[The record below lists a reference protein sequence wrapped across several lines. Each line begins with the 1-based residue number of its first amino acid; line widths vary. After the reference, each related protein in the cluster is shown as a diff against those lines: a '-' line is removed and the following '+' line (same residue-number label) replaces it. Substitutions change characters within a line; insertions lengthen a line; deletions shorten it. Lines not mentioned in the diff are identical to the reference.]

1 MSVILHSDLNCFYA
15 SVEMNEQPQLKGK
28 KVAVCGSTENRHGIV
43 LTASYPA
50 KRSGVKTGMANW
62 QAKQACPGLIM
73 VDPHYDLYLKY
84 SRIVRRIYQRY
95 SEIIEP
101 FGMDEN
107 WIQLPFTNDVEG
119 IGFRTAEEIRK
130 TVESETGLTVSI
142 GVSFSKIF
150 AKLGS
155 DMKKPNAVTVIPRT
169 EYKEKVWPLPVSD
182 LLYVG
187 PATTR
192 KLTLLGCQTI
202 GDLANAD
209 PRLIR
214 QKLGK
219 NGIMLY
225 QFANGTDGAQVMPSG
240 YVPPVKSVG
249 HGITCTR
256 DLESNYEVWLVLL
269 ELAQDVGH
277 RLRVNEIQAKAVQV
291 SVRDKDLGWCQW
303 QTPLVYPSQSPYEI
317 ACAGF
322 DLFRTRYT
330 WLKPVRALTIRG
342 INPISESAPVQLDI
356 FNDYVPRGKQ
366 KDLDDAID
374 DIRRRFGNRAI
385 FNAYGSAR
393 ARTHLRGDDAHSRPH
408 GGGHD
413 DHNVHPDH
421 ISDYPPR
428 ELLLPR
434 PQSPEHRHRVLYP
447 HRPAPSARPCRCH
460 RRSARQLSLPEGIRP
475 ARRVRFHWCLLPVL
489 L

>member
-107 WIQLPFTNDVEG
+107 WVQLPFTNDVEG

-366 KDLDDAID
+366 KDLIP
-374 DIRRRFGNRAI
+374 F
-385 FNAYGSAR
+385 S
-393 ARTHLRGDDAHSRPH
+393 RGT
-408 GGGHD
+408 
-413 DHNVHPDH
+413 
-421 ISDYPPR
+421 
-428 ELLLPR
+428 
-434 PQSPEHRHRVLYP
+434 
-447 HRPAPSARPCRCH
+447 
-460 RRSARQLSLPEGIRP
+460 
-475 ARRVRFHWCLLPVL
+475 
-489 L
+489 